1 MYEQFVVRRFH
12 TMIRLLNM
20 VTTSLLMLLIDSKP
34 KRDTTCLCVCLSVC
48 CFDSYSD
55 VAELFLGD

>member
-1 MYEQFVVRRFH
+1 
-12 TMIRLLNM
+12 M
-20 VTTSLLMLLIDSKP
+20 VTTSLFMLLIDSKP